1 MMLLAHKGRKGAA
14 MEITYEFALDFIE
27 EHTPKSDPAE
37 KRILARR
44 LVAVCKLSG
53 KQPEDAWAFS
63 YYWMGC

>member
-1 MMLLAHKGRKGAA
+1 